1 MATPGP
7 DERPSR
13 EAQAWH
19 ARLRGEPSPADRR
32 DFEHWYADPAN
43 MSAYDRIDADW
54 TSRYGLLARTSAG
67 RSRAGL
73 APSATRFEPSRRGWA
88 LACLAMLLFAGLLV
102 LRPGSEPAVQAE
114 SIVTAVGE
122 IRTVKLADRSEVI
135 LDTDSRIE
143 VRHGPAERRVQLQR
157 GRARFK
163 VRGEPG
169 RPFVVAAAGGE
180 VIARGT
186 SFDVDVRDGNATVV
200 LIEGRVEVQSRT
212 QAAPDGTRRAL
223 RPGDRVTMTSQGRL
237 ESIGAVA
244 IEQLRWPIGM
254 MVFRNTPLN
263 DAARQANRY
272 SRSRIVLG
280 DAAVGRLR
288 VTGTFQAGDTLG
300 LARSL
305 AAAFS
310 LTLDVLPSG
319 QIVLRASS

>member
-1 MATPGP
+1 
-7 DERPSR
+7 
-13 EAQAWH
+13 
-19 ARLRGEPSPADRR
+19 
-32 DFEHWYADPAN
+32 
-43 MSAYDRIDADW
+43 
-54 TSRYGLLARTSAG
+54 
-67 RSRAGL
+67 
-73 APSATRFEPSRRGWA
+73 
-88 LACLAMLLFAGLLV
+88 
-102 LRPGSEPAVQAE
+102 
-114 SIVTAVGE
+114 
-122 IRTVKLADRSEVI
+122 
-135 LDTDSRIE
+135 
-143 VRHGPAERRVQLQR
+143 VQLQR

-169 RPFVVAAAGGE
+169 RPFVVATTGGE

-200 LIEGRVEVQSRT
+200 LIEGRVEVQSQT

-244 IEQLRWPIGM
+244 IEQLRWPTGM
-254 MVFRNTPLN
+254 MVFQDTPLS

-272 SRSRIVLG
+272 SRTRIVLG
-280 DAAVGRLR
+280 DAAVARLR

-319 QIVLRASS
+319 EIVLRASS